1 MMQGCISVNWDHP
14 PHDLCSCPPPVS
26 SLLDVVDEVGDTRT
40 ASPLKRLTGDGGPEM
55 RFCAGDTVSSICP
68 TIEGNET
75 EHVGAVEGTEIEG
88 MRTVSLSVTPF
99 CLGGGDPLS
108 SLSPAADGKEAEGMD
123 TKAKEAEETTSSASL
138 SVRLLFTLVFSSR
151 IFCVGGGDP
160 ISSLSPTAGGKEAES
175 MDTEAKEA
183 VDQSSGSLS
192 LGTSASLSTRPR
204 LVVET
209 FSLVVVLPLPPPPAT
224 AGGGDPLAPATAGGD
239 PLAPATAGGDPLAPA
254 TAGGDPLA
262 PATAGGDPV
271 SPLAP
276 ATERADRLPSTL
288 PPLFLLL
295 PSDGTCVYHNDHNI
309 CNVI

>member
-1 MMQGCISVNWDHP
+1 MMQGCISVHWDHP

-75 EHVGAVEGTEIEG
+75 EHVGAVEGTETEG
-88 MRTVSLSVTPF
+88 VRTVSLSVTPF

-123 TKAKEAEETTSSASL
+123 TEAKEAEETSSASL

-160 ISSLSPTAGGKEAES
+160 VSSLSSTAGGKEAES
-175 MDTEAKEA
+175 MDTEAKET

-192 LGTSASLSTRPR
+192 MGTSASLSTRPR

-239 PLAPATAGGDPLAPA
+239 P
-254 TAGGDPLA
+254 
-262 PATAGGDPV
+262 V

-276 ATERADRLPSTL
+276 ATERADRMPSTL